1 MASETGFDTLVSDLR
16 FLLDLEPTSPRL
28 TTPQAERLLN
38 KSRDKLFGI
47 LAEAYGDD
55 YFTYCVGVQ
64 ISPTAPVTSYCR
76 TITLGVQGAALGYW
90 HLGLRG
96 ALGKSPSPGSP
107 DIATPTIAAPQFHRL
122 RKVQMPESWT
132 AAGTGTG
139 PGYDIIEGTGA
150 EYDAVMEWSGKLVD
164 LQRSNLD
171 RLNSSESARA
181 WSIQR
186 PPTYRLIADGQM
198 GSSLYFDPAPTEAVA
213 VLVWYVGNPLDLT
226 STNPSTLSPGWAD
239 WLIYDAAV
247 TFAIRD
253 RDSSVELAELRQE
266 RARLEASIQEQA
278 RDRDDG
284 QPLQIRRTYMGG
296 LGDAEARDWATF
308 GR

>member
-16 FLLDLEPTSPRL
+16 FLLDLESTSPRL

-55 YFTYCVGVQ
+55 YFTYCVGVWMD
-64 ISPTAPVTSYCR
+64 PTVNVASGVYSR
-76 TITLGVQGAALGYW
+76 TIPLGVNGLSSGQEYW
-90 HLGLRG
+90 LLANRQYLP
-96 ALGKSPSPGSP
+96 APSPQAP
-107 DIATPTIAAPQFHRL
+107 DSSHTDLDAPQFHRL
-122 RKVQMPESWT
+122 RKVQIPESFT
-132 AAGTGTG
+132 AVDPGETTEPVG
-139 PGYDIIEGTGA
+139 PVY
-150 EYDAVMEWSGKLVD
+150 EWSGQMTD
-164 LQRSNLD
+164 LQRSDLD
-171 RLNSSESARA
+171 RLNSSDAPRA
-181 WSIQR
+181 WSVQR

-198 GSSLYFDPAPTEAVA
+198 GSSLYFDPAPTETVA
-213 VLVWYVGNPLDLT
+213 VLIWYVGNPLDLT

-253 RDSSVELAELRQE
+253 RDSSVELAELRTE
-266 RARLEASIQEQA
+266 RNRLEASIREQA

-284 QPLQIRRTYMGG
+284 QPLQIRRTYMQG